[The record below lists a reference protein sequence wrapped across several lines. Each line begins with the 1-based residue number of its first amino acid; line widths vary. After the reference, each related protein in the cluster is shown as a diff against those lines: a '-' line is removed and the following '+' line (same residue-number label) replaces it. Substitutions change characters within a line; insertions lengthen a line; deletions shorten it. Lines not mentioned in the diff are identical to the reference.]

1 MELVKILGLFI
12 ATALAEIIGCYLP
25 YLWLKQDR
33 SAWLLV
39 PASLSLAAFVWL
51 LSLHPHAAGRVYAAY
66 GGIYIGVAIMWLW
79 ASGFPLPSASSID
92 ASPPSPPKA
101 CGALPPPSSSPS
113 KPPRSLPP
121 SPAVPAV
128 PRFFA
133 R

>member
-1 MELVKILGLFI
+1 MELLKILGLFI

-39 PASLSLAAFVWL
+39 PASISLAVFVWL

-79 ASGFPLPSASSID
+79 AVDSVRPSWTD
-92 ASPPSPPKA
+92 WLGVGVCLLGA
-101 CGALPPPSSSPS
+101 CIIIIGA
-113 KPPRSLPP
+113 RQ
-121 SPAVPAV
+121 A
-128 PRFFA
+128 
-133 R
+133 

>member
-1 MELVKILGLFI
+1 MELLKILGLFI

-39 PASLSLAAFVWL
+39 PASISLAVFVWL

-79 ASGFPLPSASSID
+79 AVDSVRPSWTD
-92 ASPPSPPKA
+92 WLGVGVCLLGA
-101 CGALPPPSSSPS
+101 CIIIIGA
-113 KPPRSLPP
+113 RQD
-121 SPAVPAV
+121 
-128 PRFFA
+128 
-133 R
+133 

>member
-1 MELVKILGLFI
+1 MEPLKILGLFI

-39 PASLSLAAFVWL
+39 PASISLAAFVWL

-79 ASGFPLPSASSID
+79 AVDSVRPSWTD
-92 ASPPSPPKA
+92 WLGVGV
-101 CGALPPPSSSPS
+101 CLLGALIIIIG
-113 KPPRSLPP
+113 
-121 SPAVPAV
+121 
-128 PRFFA
+128 A
-133 R
+133 RQT